1 VVVREADASGVTEA
15 MLAEQVAKLTGDIYQ
30 MPPMVSAKK
39 IDGVPLYKRAR
50 KGQVVERQARI
61 VHIYEFRLDR
71 FDPPCADFR
80 VRCSKGTYVRTLCA
94 DIGEALGCGA
104 HLSRLRRRA
113 SGTLS
118 VDNAFT
124 LEQVLAWDLP
134 QLESHVLPMS
144 QFI

>member
-1 VVVREADASGVTEA
+1 
-15 MLAEQVAKLTGDIYQ
+15 
-30 MPPMVSAKK
+30 
-39 IDGVPLYKRAR
+39 
-50 KGQVVERQARI
+50 
-61 VHIYEFRLDR
+61 
-71 FDPPCADFR
+71 
-80 VRCSKGTYVRTLCA
+80 VRTLCA